1 MTVLLSIIFKE
12 HDITLVYS
20 LLVKEFPRMIE
31 ISLSKSANSQSVFN
45 YSKSTIEAL
54 FADLVSLLLVLT
66 IIYTHLVLVSLLL
79 TLKK

>member
-1 MTVLLSIIFKE
+1 MTVSLSIIFKE

-20 LLVKEFPRMIE
+20 LLLKEFPRMIE

-54 FADLVSLLLVLT
+54 FADLVSLLLV
-66 IIYTHLVLVSLLL
+66 
-79 TLKK
+79 